1 MYLLNKLYKP
11 CGGGGFLF
19 FLIKTYFYPVFT
31 VRINNEKY
39 DKSQIQ
45 KCFFLIKHTDIIA
58 VIIQSK
64 VTFINKV
71 N

>member
-1 MYLLNKLYKP
+1 MW
-11 CGGGGFLF
+11 GGGLFFLF

-39 DKSQIQ
+39 AKSQIQ